1 MSLRMITFFVI
12 YVGKSEGAK
21 KLIATPETQKTKQH
35 IGCLFFLQNDSK
47 RWSESQFARN
57 GC

>member
-1 MSLRMITFFVI
+1 MITFFVI

-47 RWSESQFARN
+47 R
-57 GC
+57 